1 MAHYFLLIGER
12 SSLFVGFCIYCKYVI
27 FFGVVRSLKTDITE
41 ETIFT
46 RVLISLTEKLQRSL
60 S

>member
-27 FFGVVRSLKTDITE
+27 VFGVVISLKTDLTE

-46 RVLISLTEKLQRSL
+46 RVLVSLT
-60 S
+60 